1 MSFEKR
7 RRLVGVVV
15 SDKMQKTIVVRVDR
29 TVRHPLYQ
37 KVLRRGKNYKA
48 HDETNNAHEGDVV
61 QIVESRPL
69 SATKRWKLE
78 QIVRKAGA

>member
-1 MSFEKR
+1 MSMEKR

-15 SDKMQKTIVVRVDR
+15 SDKMQKTIVVRVER
-29 TVRHPLYQ
+29 TLRHPVYQ

-48 HDETNNAHEGDVV
+48 HDEGNTAHEGDLV

-69 SATKRWKLE
+69 SADKRWKLD
-78 QIVRKAGA
+78 QIVRKAGV

>member
-1 MSFEKR
+1 MRQEKR

-15 SDKMQKTIVVRVDR
+15 SDKMAKTIVVRVDR
-29 TVRHPLYQ
+29 TIRHPVYQ
-37 KVLRRGKNYKA
+37 KVLRRGKNFKA
-48 HDETNNAHEGDVV
+48 HDETNSAHEGDLV

-69 SATKRWKLE
+69 SATKRWMLE